1 MNLCRSVGAGWFRI
15 RVTGLS
21 IIFLDQGH
29 LAPLYRKKI
38 LCLLGLLSYKWRG
51 AQKCCPKHPRPR
63 QTENQVRARQKYK
76 GRERT
81 TAESRYGKKTKQLQW
96 WFSVCAS
103 CWYELTI
110 AFISQSKRLHCCMK
124 VMDRCTKT
132 LRWVMVL
139 LWKTKTFRISHVL
152 QLMHANKL

>member
-29 LAPLYRKKI
+29 MAPLYRKKI

-51 AQKCCPKHPRPR
+51 SS
-63 QTENQVRARQKYK
+63 TEVVSKTPETSAAS
-76 GRERT
+76 T

-103 CWYELTI
+103 CWYDLTI